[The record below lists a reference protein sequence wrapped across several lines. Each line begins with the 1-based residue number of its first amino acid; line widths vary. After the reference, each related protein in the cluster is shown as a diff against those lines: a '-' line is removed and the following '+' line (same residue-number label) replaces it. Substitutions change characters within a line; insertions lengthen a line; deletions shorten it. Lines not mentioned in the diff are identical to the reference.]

1 MWQMVVS
8 NLDDW
13 EKENFQEGMDLGSSN
28 SGSSVIYPVPNMEVS
43 LSLGHS
49 KGSTHSDLKGA

>member
-1 MWQMVVS
+1 MVVS